1 MAIGAL
7 SALRD
12 RGIQIPE
19 QMALAGFD
27 DVPVGSYLSPALTS
41 VHVGINNLGI
51 KAIETVLHAVRNK
64 NAHHKQQIILS
75 TSLKI
80 RESCGC
86 TGEH

>member
-1 MAIGAL
+1 
-7 SALRD
+7 
-12 RGIQIPE
+12 
-19 QMALAGFD
+19 
-27 DVPVGSYLSPALTS
+27 LTS
-41 VHVGINNLGI
+41 VHVGINGLGI

>member
-12 RGIQIPE
+12 EGIQVPE

-27 DVPVGSYLSPALTS
+27 DIPIGSYLTPSLST
-41 VHVGINNLGI
+41 VHVGVNNLGI
-51 KAIETVLHAVRNK
+51 TAIETVLHAVRNK
-64 NAHHKQQIILS
+64 NVHHKRQILLP

-86 TGEH
+86 EGEH